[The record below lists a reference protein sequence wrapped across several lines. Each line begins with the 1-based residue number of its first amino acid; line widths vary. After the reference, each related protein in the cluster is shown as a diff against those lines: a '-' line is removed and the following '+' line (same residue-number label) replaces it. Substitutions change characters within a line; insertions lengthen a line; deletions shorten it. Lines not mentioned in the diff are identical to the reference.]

1 MSIMFPNV
9 GIMQGRLTPS
19 RGRGV
24 QFFPKEEGEWIQ
36 EFSRAAALGLSHLE
50 WVWDREDNPLVD
62 AGFRERVRQEIM
74 KTGVRVRGADLQFL
88 TKTDF
93 ANVSE
98 ALFADICQAMADIGG
113 EAIEPPLL
121 EASSLLHSQAREVY
135 VARLAKL
142 VETAKRCALSLHL
155 ETDLPPRDYAKLLRE
170 IPSLQVVY
178 DSGNSACMGYDV
190 DEEWNMYGAAV
201 ANVQIKDRP
210 QGGSTVPLG
219 QGATDFRT
227 LFMKMKEARYTGP
240 VTLQAAREED
250 DHEEETVRTYLAFL
264 QTIYESL

>member
-1 MSIMFPNV
+1 MFPNI

-24 QFFPKEEGEWIQ
+24 QFFPRGEGEWAR
-36 EFSRAAALGLSHLE
+36 EFARAAGLGLTHLE
-50 WVWDREDNPLVD
+50 WVWDREDNPLTD
-62 AGFRERVRQEIM
+62 PEFRKQVRQEIT
-74 KTGVRVRGADLQFL
+74 KTGVRVRGVDLQFL

-93 ANVSE
+93 ADVSD
-98 ALFADICQAMADIGG
+98 ALLVEICEAMADIGG

-121 EASSLLHSQAREVY
+121 EGSSLLHSQKREVS
-135 VARLAKL
+135 VSRLAKL
-142 VETAKRCALSLHL
+142 VETAKRFALSVHL
-155 ETDLPPRDYAKLLRE
+155 ETDLPPGDYVKLLRE

-190 DEEWNMYGAAV
+190 NEEWNMYGAAV

-210 QGGSTVPLG
+210 RGGSTVPLG

-250 DHEEETVRTYLAFL
+250 NREEETIRKYITFL